1 MLQGDYLMFVTSC
14 DGIYVAM
21 GTGRLGNLRSFNTL
35 NEQQTIIATLH
46 ERPTRSFPVI
56 LRVLL

>member
-1 MLQGDYLMFVTSC
+1 MFVTSC